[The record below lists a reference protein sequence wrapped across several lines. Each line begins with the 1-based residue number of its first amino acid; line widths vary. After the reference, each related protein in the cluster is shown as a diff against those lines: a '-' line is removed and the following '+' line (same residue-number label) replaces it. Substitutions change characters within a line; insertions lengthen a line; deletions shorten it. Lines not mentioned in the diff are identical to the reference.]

1 MNVRNPPITAP
12 PAILIPPSPKSPKN
26 PFASTSP
33 SLNPFMKI
41 VDSKDDPWNSVTSK
55 MSSKD
60 SCRYSLTTHSLTH
73 SISIAYL
80 LTSSDS
86 IFRSDKAS
94 PKIAQD
100 ISDTN
105 VESKGDENSNDENDD
120 TNDPSANDTNAAP
133 IVYKIYHF
141 PENVE
146 IKTGEEDEVCEL
158 LLRVKLYRLS
168 LPPSV
173 DNASAPNEATAIFE
187 SSSMLSNALSKSSA
201 PSIAV
206 GNNEPQWIEVGIG
219 PLKVLKCGSRYR
231 LVVRREE
238 KKGRFMLTF
247 LLIYSLA
254 Y

>member
-1 MNVRNPPITAP
+1 
-12 PAILIPPSPKSPKN
+12 
-26 PFASTSP
+26 
-33 SLNPFMKI
+33 MKI

-60 SCRYSLTTHSLTH
+60 SNRHSLTH
-73 SISIAYL
+73 SLILQAIAYSL
-80 LTSSDS
+80 IHSDS

-105 VESKGDENSNDENDD
+105 VESKGDDNSDDENDD
-120 TNDPSANDTNAAP
+120 THDTSAAP
-133 IVYKIYHF
+133 IVYKIYQF

-168 LPPSV
+168 LPLSV
-173 DNASAPNEATAIFE
+173 PEEVHKNSVSNESE
-187 SSSMLSNALSKSSA
+187 SSSMLSNALSKSNA
-201 PSIAV
+201 PSV
-206 GNNEPQWIEVGIG
+206 SLSTENNEPQWIEVGTG
-219 PLKVLKCGSRYR
+219 PLKVLKSGSRYR

-238 KKGRFMLTF
+238 KKGRFFTF
-247 LLIYSLA
+247 FPMCLLA
-254 Y
+254 YLLTYLLSHSLTC